1 MDPLESYYNGVI
13 ESLGRVRAEETDK
26 IRQAG
31 RLVGESLA
39 QGRLLHVFGTGG
51 HSYIAGEEIFYRAG
65 GLVPV
70 NAILDPGVSLAEGAI
85 RSTKVER
92 TPGYAKAVLDS
103 YPLQSGDVILVAN
116 ANGINAVTIDT
127 ALEAKARGLTVIA
140 ITSPGCSQGI
150 PAGHPARHP
159 SNQNLCDVADLCIDS
174 KVPTGEALVAI
185 DGCDQKV
192 GPASTITHAF
202 ILHSIVV
209 AAVEHMVSLGVQPP
223 VWKSANA
230 PGGDE
235 ANKKYIAEY
244 SGRVKHL

>member
-1 MDPLESYYNGVI
+1 MDPFESYYNAVLDALKRI
-13 ESLGRVRAEETDK
+13 QTEEK
-26 IRQAG
+26 ERIQEAG
-31 RLVGESLA
+31 RLIGNSLA
-39 QGRLLHVFGTGG
+39 EGRLLHVFGTGG

-70 NAILDPGVSLAEGAI
+70 NAILDPGVSLAFGAV
-85 RSTKVER
+85 RTTKVER
-92 TPGYAKAVLDS
+92 TAGYAKAVLDTYS
-103 YPLQSGDVILVAN
+103 LQAGDVILVVN
-116 ANGINAVTIDT
+116 ANGINSVTIDT
-127 ALEAKARGLTVIA
+127 ALEAKELGLTVIA
-140 ITSPGCSQGI
+140 ITSPECSQGI

-174 KVPTGEALVAI
+174 KVPTGEALVSI
-185 DGCDQKV
+185 EGCDQKV
-192 GPASTITHAF
+192 APASTITNAF

-209 AAVEHMVSLGVQPP
+209 ATVNHMVSLGVKPP

-235 ANKKYIAEY
+235 ANRQYIAEY

>member
-1 MDPLESYYNGVI
+1 VDPLESYYTGVL
-13 ESLGRVRAEETDK
+13 EALKRVRTEETDK
-26 IRQAG
+26 IREAG
-31 RLVGESLA
+31 RLIGDSLA

-51 HSYIAGEEIFYRAG
+51 HSYIAGEEVFYRAG

-70 NAILDPGVSLAEGAI
+70 NSILDPGVSLAPGAI

-103 YPLQSGDVILVAN
+103 YALESGDVILVVN
-116 ANGINAVTIDT
+116 ANGINAVTIDA

-140 ITSPGCSQGI
+140 ITSPACSRNI

-159 SNQNLCDVADLCIDS
+159 SDQDLCDVADLFIDS
-174 KVPTGEALVAI
+174 KVPVGEALVSI
-185 DGCDQKV
+185 EGCDQKV
-192 GPASTITHAF
+192 APASTITNAF
-202 ILHSIVV
+202 ILHSVVV
-209 AAVEHMVSLGVQPP
+209 AAVEHMVSVGVKPP

-230 PGGDE
+230 AGGDE
-235 ANKKYIAEY
+235 ANRQYIAEY

>member
-1 MDPLESYYNGVI
+1 MEPLETYYNGV
-13 ESLGRVRAEETDK
+13 LGALKRVREEETDK
-26 IRQAG
+26 IKDAG
-31 RLVGESLA
+31 RLIGASLA
-39 QGRLLHVFGTGG
+39 DGRLLHVFGTGG

-70 NAILDPGVSLAEGAI
+70 NSILDPGVSLAEGAV

-103 YPLQSGDVILVAN
+103 YPLQAGDVILVVN
-116 ANGINAVTIDT
+116 ANGINSVTVDA
-127 ALEAKARGLTVIA
+127 ALEAKKRGLTVIA
-140 ITSPGCSQGI
+140 ITSPECSRNI

-159 SNQNLCDVADLCIDS
+159 SNQNLCDVADLCLDS
-174 KVPTGEALVAI
+174 KVPVGEALVTVE
-185 DGCDQKV
+185 GCDQKV
-192 GPASTITHAF
+192 APASTITNAF
-202 ILHSIVV
+202 ILHSVIV
-209 AAVEHMVSLGVQPP
+209 ATVEHMVSLGIKPP

-235 ANKKYIAEY
+235 ANRQYIADY